1 MQPDLSNMIALPTN
15 VTSPTMGNAA
25 FEDWARWALAG

>member
-1 MQPDLSNMIALPTN
+1 MQEIVLPTN

-25 FEDWARWALAG
+25 FEDWAR